1 MPGKIDWRDY
11 HQKRKHEFS
20 RFIEAARAV
29 ANRVGPPRFEADP
42 KSRGPGRPGYSQTSM
57 LLVNLLR
64 IYMKRSYRDMETYLL
79 ANPAMCQELGLDSVP
94 GRDTIHRH
102 ADHLSEAYLKRFN
115 EALVAVQ
122 KKHASMSVLMPRVS
136 RSQGTRDVGS
146 LPRMESAS
154 TPRLG

>member
-1 MPGKIDWRDY
+1 MPGTIDWRDY
-11 HQKRKHEFS
+11 HQKRKHEFA

-29 ANRVGPPRFEADP
+29 AQRVGPPRPEADP
-42 KSRGPGRPGYSQTSM
+42 EHRGPGRPGYSQTSM

-64 IYMKRSYRDMETYLL
+64 IYMKRSYRDMEAYLL
-79 ANPAMCQELGLDSVP
+79 ANSGMVQELGLPSVP

-102 ADHLSEAYLKRFN
+102 ADDLTEAYLKRFN

-122 KKHASMSVLMPRVS
+122 KKHESMSVSMPRVS

-146 LPRMESAS
+146 LPRMENVS
-154 TPRLG
+154 TPRPG